1 MVQMLVC
8 SVMEM
13 SHSQLQHHN
22 NIEHDDDGMGWRSV
36 GLLLVLCLEQPS
48 VYTAK
53 HRHLD

>member
-1 MVQMLVC
+1 MLVC